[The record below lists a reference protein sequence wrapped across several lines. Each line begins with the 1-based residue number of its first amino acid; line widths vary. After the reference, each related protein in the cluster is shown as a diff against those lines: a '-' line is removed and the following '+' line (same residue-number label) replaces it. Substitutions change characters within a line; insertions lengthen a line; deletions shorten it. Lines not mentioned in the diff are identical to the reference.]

1 MGIRGAVKPKLTQPY
16 YPGGSKRQDDE
27 ESIAPKHGYNIET
40 LDLKLVSDYMRQSI
54 IETKRLDIVEFKLM
68 YKDAYIYNL
77 SQTSEGVEYLNN
89 AWRLTLTEPDR
100 AALRARF
107 GKKKGK

>member
-1 MGIRGAVKPKLTQPY
+1 M
-16 YPGGSKRQDDE
+16 
-27 ESIAPKHGYNIET
+27 
-40 LDLKLVSDYMRQSI
+40 DLVEMRLI
-54 IETKRLDIVEFKLM
+54 

-107 GKKKGK
+107 GRDKGEQSGKEKN